1 MPELRFPDPP
11 LTDDAVRLRPW
22 TVDDIGPAHRATQ
35 DPLIPRF
42 TRVPA
47 DQTQDDVRLFLATQE
62 PARAGGRALG
72 LVIADAGTG
81 ELLGSVGL
89 LGFDWDE
96 RRCEVGYWLASWAR
110 GRGAA
115 TSAVRLLAPWGL
127 RELGLA
133 RVALHT
139 TPDNEPSQ
147 RVAERAG
154 FTREGVLRS
163 FEERDGRRLDVVVFS
178 LLPADL
184 D

>member
-11 LTDDAVRLRPW
+11 LADDTVRLRPW
-22 TVDDIGPAHRATQ
+22 SVDDVGAAHRATQ
-35 DPLIPRF
+35 DPLISRF

-62 PARAGGRALG
+62 PARAAGRALG
-72 LVIADAGTG
+72 LVIAGARTG

-89 LGFDWDE
+89 LGVDWDE
-96 RRCEVGYWLASWAR
+96 RRCEIGYWLAPWAR

-115 TSAVRLLAPWGL
+115 TRAVALLAPWAL

-163 FEERDGRRLDVVVFS
+163 YEERDGRRLDVLLFS

-184 D
+184 E

>member
-1 MPELRFPDPP
+1 
-11 LTDDAVRLRPW
+11 
-22 TVDDIGPAHRATQ
+22 
-35 DPLIPRF
+35 
-42 TRVPA
+42 
-47 DQTQDDVRLFLATQE
+47 
-62 PARAGGRALG
+62 
-72 LVIADAGTG
+72 
-81 ELLGSVGL
+81 VGL

-96 RRCEVGYWLASWAR
+96 RRCEIGYWLAPWAR

-115 TSAVRLLAPWGL
+115 TRAVALLAPWAL

-163 FEERDGRRLDVVVFS
+163 YEERDGRRLDVLLFS

-184 D
+184 E

>member
-1 MPELRFPDPP
+1 MPELPLPDPP
-11 LTDDAVRLRPW
+11 LADDTIRLRPW
-22 TVDDIGPAHRATQ
+22 SVDDVEPAHRATQ

-47 DQTQDDVRLFLATQE
+47 GQTQDGVRLFLATLE
-62 PARAGGRALG
+62 PARAAGRSLG
-72 LVIADAGTG
+72 LVIADTGTG

-96 RRCEVGYWLASWAR
+96 RRCEIGYWLAPWGR

-115 TSAVRLLAPWGL
+115 TRAVRLLSPWAL
-127 RELGLA
+127 RELGVA

-139 TPDNEPSQ
+139 TPDNEASQ

-178 LLPADL
+178 LLPSDL
-184 D
+184 G